1 MAKDEKAMSL
11 DVRDACGARSRE
23 EDVREGDKN
32 REIAVHTEG
41 DRPQRLCAFPM
52 SRIKSLMKFDPD
64 LGLANPESVFLIA
77 RAAVTPRLYLFK
89 KMSFHYPALAKRKT
103 GLSDRWRT
111 YAWRT
116 SCVVRVYIC

>member
-1 MAKDEKAMSL
+1 MASEEREAHREEMMEAGTLTEQEDEKAMSL
-11 DVRDACGARSRE
+11 DVGETCAARSRE

-32 REIAVHTEG
+32 RELTVHTEG

-77 RAAVTPRLYLFK
+77 RAAVSPHRGFI
-89 KMSFHYPALAKRKT
+89 F
-103 GLSDRWRT
+103 
-111 YAWRT
+111 
-116 SCVVRVYIC
+116 